1 MAGDVAWSLDDEKRT
16 VEFAFGEE
24 AYGACVD
31 AGEAASDLFVGLAG
45 LERFVWW
52 FLQQRE
58 GAGVGSELD
67 PRGAKFREEG
77 VDGADVVDVGV
88 GEEDAADGSAEGF
101 GDGEDVVVGVG
112 EVRVDESEAIGL
124 ADEVT
129 VDEAEAGELVGV
141 GGDRGGLHLRL

>member
-1 MAGDVAWSLDDEKRT
+1 MAGDVAGSFDDEKRT

-24 AYGACVD
+24 ACGACVD

-45 LERFVWW
+45 LERFIWW

-58 GAGVGSELD
+58 GARVGGELD

-88 GEEDAADGSAEGF
+88 GEEDAADGSAEGLATARMSSWELARF
-101 GDGEDVVVGVG
+101 ASM
-112 EVRVDESEAIGL
+112 RVKPS
-124 ADEVT
+124 VSRT
-129 VDEAEAGELVGV
+129 
-141 GGDRGGLHLRL
+141 R